1 MKYLRSLGIHVMLWS
16 GIYWGVVQGNSAVAN
31 LTGVAVFLIAMLT
44 VIVSMVCHWIA
55 ETKYELLAEALDN
68 ASLGRLGDFAARAS
82 TLGVAG
88 VLITQGNGWLI
99 LGTVWLLSAFVLLS
113 LKARVKFMVDNAVR

>member
-1 MKYLRSLGIHVMLWS
+1 MKYIRALGIHAALWS
-16 GIYWGVVQGNSAVAN
+16 GIYWGVILGNPAVAN

-44 VIVSMVCHWIA
+44 VTVSIACHWIA
-55 ETKYELLAEALDN
+55 ETKYQLLAEALDN
-68 ASLGRLGDFAARAS
+68 ASLGGLGDFAARAS
-82 TLGVAG
+82 TLGIAG